1 MTIPVICKLN
11 HEISRYK
18 LKLDGSNPNWGETIP
33 EKIIKVSG
41 TLEIV
46 WDYKTGDPTD
56 IAGFDLE
63 IETEGYVIHAISG
76 AKSSGDSAIQ
86 EAIETILEETLLE
99 LAGEHCEIEPPDDLE
114 DSIEYQKGLDDFYPA
129 MPRG

>member
-1 MTIPVICKLN
+1 MSTPVICQIDY
-11 HEISRYK
+11 EIITAS
-18 LKLDGSNPNWGETIP
+18 TA
-33 EKIIKVSG
+33 EKDPRIKVSG
-41 TLEIV
+41 TLEVV
-46 WDYKTGDPTD
+46 WDYKTEDPTD

-63 IETEGYVIHAISG
+63 IETEGDVIHGISG
-76 AKSSGDSAIQ
+76 VKSPGNSVIQ
-86 EAIETILEETLLE
+86 KALETILNQTLLE